1 MPMIQKKIET
11 YTLFAISVFFIIIGI
26 FTCINGTTLME
37 LILFLLSIGIS
48 FRAVLQLI
56 MILIKRRGK
65 IAATLVESG
74 VQLLFAT
81 FIQYQTPFILKSLT
95 VVFGFYI
102 LVMSALHFINYVL
115 YFKYHIRGSFSVL
128 CKGIATLIFAILL
141 IYKPTDNMK
150 YAEIV
155 IGIYL
160 IFLGISYF
168 IDFIQMI
175 LPTTITNRMK
185 ERIKVSLPLLFTAFI
200 PQKLLSRIND
210 MLEVEHDT
218 KHFNAS
224 KSNSTPDIEVII
236 HLAKNG
242 SAAMGHVEVAFENK
256 IYSYGNYN
264 RHSRKLFDSIGD
276 GIICIADKEKYI
288 HYAIE
293 NKNRYLVIFGL
304 SLTSEQKQKVQ
315 KRIQD
320 LISADTEDYY
330 PDLQLYE
337 MGKIPNG
344 DFNDMSSDLYKLANA
359 KFKRITRGKHKK
371 FFVLKTNC
379 AMIVD
384 YILGSLGKGVL
395 AINGI
400 ITPGTYYDYLNKE
413 FLINSSNVITRKVYT
428 KETL

>member
-1 MPMIQKKIET
+1 MIQKKIET
-11 YTLFAISVFFIIIGI
+11 YTFFAISVFFIIIGI
-26 FTCINGTTLME
+26 FTCIDGTALME

-48 FRAVLQLI
+48 FRAIVQI
-56 MILIKRRGK
+56 ITILRKRRGK
-65 IAATLVESG
+65 IATTLIESG
-74 VQLLFAT
+74 FQLLFAT
-81 FIQYQTPFILKSLT
+81 FIQYQTPLILKSIT
-95 VVFGFYI
+95 IVFGLYI
-102 LVMSALHFINYVL
+102 LIISALHFINYVI
-115 YFKYHIRGSFSVL
+115 YFRYHIRGSFRVL
-128 CKGIATLIFAILL
+128 CEGIATLIFAILL

-155 IGIYL
+155 IGIYM
-160 IFLGISYF
+160 IFLGVSYF
-168 IDFIQMI
+168 IDFIQMV
-175 LPTTITNRMK
+175 LPTRITNKMK
-185 ERIKVSLPLLFTAFI
+185 ERIKISLPLLFTVFI
-200 PQKLLSRIND
+200 PQKLLFRINE
-210 MLEVEHDT
+210 MLVVEHDT
-218 KHFNAS
+218 DDFNAS
-224 KSNSTPDIEVII
+224 KSNSSPDIEVII

-242 SAAMGHVEVAFENK
+242 SAAMGHVEIAFENK

-264 RHSRKLFDSIGD
+264 RHSRRLFDAIGD

-293 NKNRYLVIFGL
+293 SKNRYLVIFGL
-304 SLTSEQKQKVQ
+304 SLTADQKRNVQ

-320 LISADTEDYY
+320 LISVNTVDYY

-337 MGKIPNG
+337 MGKIPYG
-344 DFNDMSSDLYKLANA
+344 DFDDMSSDLYKLANA

-379 AMIVD
+379 AMVVD

-413 FLINSSNVITRKVYT
+413 FLITSSNVITRKVYT

>member
-1 MPMIQKKIET
+1 MIQKKIET

-102 LVMSALHFINYVL
+102 LVMSALHFINYVI

-242 SAAMGHVEVAFENK
+242 SASMGHVEVAFENK

-264 RHSRKLFDSIGD
+264 R
-276 GIICIADKEKYI
+276 
-288 HYAIE
+288 
-293 NKNRYLVIFGL
+293 
-304 SLTSEQKQKVQ
+304 QK
-315 KRIQD
+315 
-320 LISADTEDYY
+320 
-330 PDLQLYE
+330 
-337 MGKIPNG
+337 
-344 DFNDMSSDLYKLANA
+344 SD
-359 KFKRITRGKHKK
+359 RSHV
-371 FFVLKTNC
+371 VL
-379 AMIVD
+379 
-384 YILGSLGKGVL
+384 
-395 AINGI
+395 
-400 ITPGTYYDYLNKE
+400 
-413 FLINSSNVITRKVYT
+413 
-428 KETL
+428 

>member
-1 MPMIQKKIET
+1 MIQKKIET
-11 YTLFAISVFFIIIGI
+11 YTFFAISVFFIIIGI
-26 FTCINGTTLME
+26 FTCIDGTALME

-48 FRAVLQLI
+48 FRAIVQI
-56 MILIKRRGK
+56 ITILRKRRGK
-65 IAATLVESG
+65 IATTLIESG
-74 VQLLFAT
+74 FQLLFAT
-81 FIQYQTPFILKSLT
+81 FIQYQTPLILKSIT
-95 VVFGFYI
+95 IVFGLYI
-102 LVMSALHFINYVL
+102 LIMSALHFINYVI
-115 YFKYHIRGSFSVL
+115 YFRYHIRGSFRVL
-128 CKGIATLIFAILL
+128 CEGIATLIFAILL

-155 IGIYL
+155 IGIYM
-160 IFLGISYF
+160 IFLGVSYF
-168 IDFIQMI
+168 IDFIQMV
-175 LPTTITNRMK
+175 LPTRITNKMK
-185 ERIKVSLPLLFTAFI
+185 ERIKISLPLLFTVFI
-200 PQKLLSRIND
+200 PQKLLFRINE

-218 KHFNAS
+218 DDFNAS
-224 KSNSTPDIEVII
+224 KSNSSPDIEVII

-242 SAAMGHVEVAFENK
+242 SAAMGHVEIAFENK

-264 RHSRKLFDSIGD
+264 RHSRRLFDAIGD

-293 NKNRYLVIFGL
+293 SKNRYLVIFGL
-304 SLTSEQKQKVQ
+304 SLTADQKRNVQ

-320 LISADTEDYY
+320 LISVNTVDYY

-337 MGKIPNG
+337 MGKIPYG
-344 DFNDMSSDLYKLANA
+344 DFDDMSSDLYKLANA
-359 KFKRITRGKHKK
+359 KFKRITRGTHKK

-379 AMIVD
+379 AMVVD

-413 FLINSSNVITRKVYT
+413 FLITSSNVITRKVYT

>member
-1 MPMIQKKIET
+1 MIQKKIET
-11 YTLFAISVFFIIIGI
+11 YTFFAISVFFIIIGI
-26 FTCINGTTLME
+26 FTCIDGTALME

-48 FRAVLQLI
+48 FRAIVQI
-56 MILIKRRGK
+56 ITILRKRRGK
-65 IAATLVESG
+65 IATTLIESG
-74 VQLLFAT
+74 FQLLFAT
-81 FIQYQTPFILKSLT
+81 FIQYQTPLILKSIT
-95 VVFGFYI
+95 IVFGLYI
-102 LVMSALHFINYVL
+102 LIMSALHFINYVI
-115 YFKYHIRGSFSVL
+115 YFRYHIRGSFRVL
-128 CKGIATLIFAILL
+128 CEGIATLIFAILL

-155 IGIYL
+155 IGIYM
-160 IFLGISYF
+160 IFLGVSYF
-168 IDFIQMI
+168 IDFIQMV
-175 LPTTITNRMK
+175 LPTRITNKMK
-185 ERIKVSLPLLFTAFI
+185 ERIKISLPLLFTVFI
-200 PQKLLSRIND
+200 PQKLLFRINE

-218 KHFNAS
+218 DDFNAS
-224 KSNSTPDIEVII
+224 KSNSSPDIEVII

-242 SAAMGHVEVAFENK
+242 SAAMGHVEIAFENK

-264 RHSRKLFDSIGD
+264 RHSRRLFDAIGD

-293 NKNRYLVIFGL
+293 SKNRYLVIFGL
-304 SLTSEQKQKVQ
+304 SLTADQKRNVQ

-320 LISADTEDYY
+320 LISVNTVDYY

-337 MGKIPNG
+337 MGKIPYG
-344 DFNDMSSDLYKLANA
+344 DFDDMSSDLYKLANA

-379 AMIVD
+379 AMVVD

-413 FLINSSNVITRKVYT
+413 FLITSSNVITRKVYT

>member
-1 MPMIQKKIET
+1 MIQKKIET
-11 YTLFAISVFFIIIGI
+11 YTFFAISVFFIIIGI
-26 FTCINGTTLME
+26 FTCIDGTALME

-48 FRAVLQLI
+48 FRAIVQI
-56 MILIKRRGK
+56 ITILRKRRGK
-65 IAATLVESG
+65 IATTLIESG
-74 VQLLFAT
+74 FQLLFAT
-81 FIQYQTPFILKSLT
+81 FIQYQTPLILKSIT
-95 VVFGFYI
+95 IVFGLYI
-102 LVMSALHFINYVL
+102 LIMSALHFINYVI
-115 YFKYHIRGSFSVL
+115 YFRYHIRGSFRVL
-128 CKGIATLIFAILL
+128 CEGIATLIFAILL

-155 IGIYL
+155 IGIYM
-160 IFLGISYF
+160 IFLGVSYF
-168 IDFIQMI
+168 IDFIQMV
-175 LPTTITNRMK
+175 LPTRITNKMK
-185 ERIKVSLPLLFTAFI
+185 ERIKISLPLLFTVFI
-200 PQKLLSRIND
+200 PQKLLFRINE

-218 KHFNAS
+218 DDFNAS
-224 KSNSTPDIEVII
+224 KSNSSPDVEVII
-236 HLAKNG
+236 HLSKNG
-242 SAAMGHVEVAFENK
+242 SAAMGHVEIAFENK

-264 RHSRKLFDSIGD
+264 RHSRRLFDAIGD

-293 NKNRYLVIFGL
+293 SKNRYLVIFGL
-304 SLTSEQKQKVQ
+304 SLTADQKRNVQ

-320 LISADTEDYY
+320 LISVNTADYY

-337 MGKIPNG
+337 MGKIPYG
-344 DFNDMSSDLYKLANA
+344 DFDDMSSDLYKLANA

-379 AMIVD
+379 AMVVD

-395 AINGI
+395 AVNGI

-413 FLINSSNVITRKVYT
+413 FLITSSNVITRKVYT

>member
-1 MPMIQKKIET
+1 MIQKKIET
-11 YTLFAISVFFIIIGI
+11 YTFFAISVFFIIIGI
-26 FTCINGTTLME
+26 FTCIDGTALME

-48 FRAVLQLI
+48 FRAIVQI
-56 MILIKRRGK
+56 ITILRKRRGK
-65 IAATLVESG
+65 IATTLIESG
-74 VQLLFAT
+74 FQLLFAT
-81 FIQYQTPFILKSLT
+81 FIQYQTPLILKSIT
-95 VVFGFYI
+95 IVFGLYI
-102 LVMSALHFINYVL
+102 LIMSALHFINYVI
-115 YFKYHIRGSFSVL
+115 YFRYHIRGSFRVL
-128 CKGIATLIFAILL
+128 CEGIATLIFAILL

-155 IGIYL
+155 IGIYM
-160 IFLGISYF
+160 IFLGVSYF
-168 IDFIQMI
+168 IDFIQMV
-175 LPTTITNRMK
+175 LPTRITNKMK
-185 ERIKVSLPLLFTAFI
+185 ERIKISLPLLFTVFI
-200 PQKLLSRIND
+200 PQKLLFRINE

-218 KHFNAS
+218 DDFNAS
-224 KSNSTPDIEVII
+224 KSNSRPDIEVII

-242 SAAMGHVEVAFENK
+242 SAAMGHVEIAFENK

-264 RHSRKLFDSIGD
+264 RHSRRLFDAIGD

-293 NKNRYLVIFGL
+293 SKNRYLVIFGL
-304 SLTSEQKQKVQ
+304 SLTADQKRNVQ

-320 LISADTEDYY
+320 LISVNTADYY

-337 MGKIPNG
+337 MGKIPYG
-344 DFNDMSSDLYKLANA
+344 DFDDMSSDLYKLANA

-379 AMIVD
+379 AMVVD

-395 AINGI
+395 AVNGI

-413 FLINSSNVITRKVYT
+413 FLITSSNVITRKVYT

>member
-1 MPMIQKKIET
+1 MIQKKIET
-11 YTLFAISVFFIIIGI
+11 YTFFAISVFFIIIGI
-26 FTCINGTTLME
+26 FTCIDGTALME

-48 FRAVLQLI
+48 FRAIVQI
-56 MILIKRRGK
+56 ITILRKRRGK
-65 IAATLVESG
+65 IATTLIESG
-74 VQLLFAT
+74 FQLLFAT
-81 FIQYQTPFILKSLT
+81 FIQYQTPLILKSIT
-95 VVFGFYI
+95 IVFGLYI
-102 LVMSALHFINYVL
+102 LIISALHFINYVI
-115 YFKYHIRGSFSVL
+115 YFRYHIRGSFRVL
-128 CKGIATLIFAILL
+128 CEGIATLIFAILL

-155 IGIYL
+155 IGIYM
-160 IFLGISYF
+160 IFLGVSYF
-168 IDFIQMI
+168 IDFIQMV
-175 LPTTITNRMK
+175 LPTRITNKMK
-185 ERIKVSLPLLFTAFI
+185 ERIKISLPLLFTVFI
-200 PQKLLSRIND
+200 PQKLLFRINE

-218 KHFNAS
+218 DDFNAS
-224 KSNSTPDIEVII
+224 KSNSSPDIEVII

-242 SAAMGHVEVAFENK
+242 SAAMGHVEIAFENK

-264 RHSRKLFDSIGD
+264 RHSRRLFDAIGD

-293 NKNRYLVIFGL
+293 SKNRYLVIFGL
-304 SLTSEQKQKVQ
+304 SLTADQKRNVQ

-320 LISADTEDYY
+320 LISVNTVDYY

-337 MGKIPNG
+337 MGKIPYG
-344 DFNDMSSDLYKLANA
+344 DFDDMSSDLYKLANA

-379 AMIVD
+379 AMVVD

-413 FLINSSNVITRKVYT
+413 FLITSSNVITRKVYT

>member
-1 MPMIQKKIET
+1 MIQKKIET
-11 YTLFAISVFFIIIGI
+11 YTFFAISVFFIIIGI
-26 FTCINGTTLME
+26 FTCIDGTALME

-48 FRAVLQLI
+48 FRAIVQI
-56 MILIKRRGK
+56 ITILRKRRGK
-65 IAATLVESG
+65 IATTLIESG
-74 VQLLFAT
+74 FQLLFAT
-81 FIQYQTPFILKSLT
+81 FIQYQTPLILKSIT
-95 VVFGFYI
+95 IVFGLYI
-102 LVMSALHFINYVL
+102 LIMSALHFINYVI
-115 YFKYHIRGSFSVL
+115 YFRYHIRGSFRVL
-128 CKGIATLIFAILL
+128 CEGIATLIFAILL

-155 IGIYL
+155 IGIYM
-160 IFLGISYF
+160 IFLGVSYF
-168 IDFIQMI
+168 IDFIQMV
-175 LPTTITNRMK
+175 LPTRITNKMK
-185 ERIKVSLPLLFTAFI
+185 ERIKISLPLLFTVFI
-200 PQKLLSRIND
+200 PQKLLFRINE

-218 KHFNAS
+218 DDFNAS
-224 KSNSTPDIEVII
+224 KSNSSPDIEVII

-242 SAAMGHVEVAFENK
+242 SAAMGHVEIAFENK

-264 RHSRKLFDSIGD
+264 RHSRRLFDAIGD

-293 NKNRYLVIFGL
+293 SKNRYLVIFGL
-304 SLTSEQKQKVQ
+304 SLTADQKRNVQ

-320 LISADTEDYY
+320 LISVNTADYY

-337 MGKIPNG
+337 MGKIPYG
-344 DFNDMSSDLYKLANA
+344 DFDDMSSDLYKLANA

-379 AMIVD
+379 AMVVD

-395 AINGI
+395 AVNGI

-413 FLINSSNVITRKVYT
+413 FLITSSNVITRKVYT